1 MRATTFALAA
11 LMLAGSACSG
21 DGGQG
26 PSTGHTLQVA
36 VALTGLDLDLD
47 GYRVIVGGTSV
58 RFQATSVSAG
68 FSLPP
73 GTYPIVVEDLT
84 PNCAMD
90 GPVPLMVEI
99 PPYTFAPREL
109 VRVTVPVVCRA
120 LYAEIEVTVQ
130 GAGRDFP
137 VDGFT
142 LQIAGPSTPL
152 PGVVKANT
160 PTILATY
167 QPGTYSIALTALPDH
182 CTVDDSAPRVVS
194 VTTGELTRDHV
205 TVLFA
210 VTCQAITGDVR
221 VSTRTTGGAGNVNGY
236 HVMLDGS
243 PVMVTVQ
250 GYYYYYYGYYYDV
263 PLVLS
268 LNDTR
273 LIERVAPGAHE
284 LSLSDIPSNCSVSGQ
299 HPRTISVA
307 LGASTDAAFEIVCS

>member
-1 MRATTFALAA
+1 MRATTPALAA
-11 LMLAGSACSG
+11 LMLAPLACSG

-26 PSTGHTLQVA
+26 PSTGHTLQVS
-36 VALTGLDLDLD
+36 VAITGVDLDLD
-47 GYRVIVGGTSV
+47 GYRVIVGGTGV
-58 RFQATSVSAG
+58 RFQPMSVSAG

-73 GTYPIVVEDLT
+73 GTYPVVVEDLA

-90 GPVPLMVEI
+90 GPVPLLVEI
-99 PPYTFAPREL
+99 PPYTVAPREL

-120 LYAEIEVTVQ
+120 LFAEIEVTVQ

-137 VDGFT
+137 ADGFT
-142 LQIAGPSTPL
+142 LQVTGPSTPL

-182 CTVDDSAPRVVS
+182 CTIDDSAPRVVS

-205 TVLFA
+205 TALFT

-221 VSTRTTGGAGNVNGY
+221 VSTRTTGRTGNVNGY
-236 HVMLDGS
+236 HILLDGS

-250 GYYYYYYGYYYDV
+250 GFYYYDYGYYYDV

-273 LIERVAPGAHE
+273 LIERVVPGTHE
-284 LSLSDIPSNCSVSGQ
+284 LSLRDIPSNCSVSGQ

-307 LGASTDAAFEIVCS
+307 LGAATEVAFEIGCS

>member
-1 MRATTFALAA
+1 MRATTPALAA
-11 LMLAGSACSG
+11 LMLAAPACSG

-26 PSTGHTLQVA
+26 PSTGHTLQVS

-58 RFQATSVSAG
+58 RFQAMSVSAG

-73 GTYPIVVEDLT
+73 GTYPLVVEDLA

-90 GPVPLMVEI
+90 GPVPLLVEI
-99 PPYTFAPREL
+99 PSYSVAPREL

-120 LYAEIEVTVQ
+120 LYAEIEVTIN

-194 VTTGELTRDHV
+194 VTTGELTRDHE
-205 TVLFA
+205 TALFN

-221 VSTRTTGGAGNVNGY
+221 VSTRTTGRTGNVNGY

-250 GYYYYYYGYYYDV
+250 GFYYYYYGYYYDV

-273 LIERVAPGAHE
+273 LIERVAPGTHE

-299 HPRTISVA
+299 HPLTISVA
-307 LGASTDAAFEIVCS
+307 LGAATDAAFEIVCS